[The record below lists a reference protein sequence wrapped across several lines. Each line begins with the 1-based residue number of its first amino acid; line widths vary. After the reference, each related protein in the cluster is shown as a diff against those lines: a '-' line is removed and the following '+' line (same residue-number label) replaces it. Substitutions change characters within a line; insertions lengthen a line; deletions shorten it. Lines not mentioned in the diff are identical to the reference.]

1 MIRVLRV
8 VRAEVVVGGPMAAI
22 TSVLVM
28 SMETVGVSVG
38 LGWHW
43 HHRGDRL
50 LCHGRLVVPWGH
62 QVLWLLLG
70 SDGNHEETQEEAN
83 PEMSGPGGMV
93 ARQHGGW
100 WVTDYEDAMEWRP
113 IIS

>member
-1 MIRVLRV
+1 MLRV
-8 VRAEVVVGGPMAAI
+8 VRAEVVVGGPMTAI

-28 SMETVGVSVG
+28 SIEAVGVSVGLG

-50 LCHGRLVVPWGH
+50 LCHGRLGDRAAVRVVPWGH

-70 SDGNHEETQEEAN
+70 SDGNHEET
-83 PEMSGPGGMV
+83 
-93 ARQHGGW
+93 
-100 WVTDYEDAMEWRP
+100 
-113 IIS
+113 